1 MEDTIMIP
9 KRFSTLAFVAFA
21 PLLMNLSCVERDEK
35 IKIAPDGAVTIGL
48 KYSGSEEELTEGDAM
63 PSPESGWEVERSV
76 QKKDN
81 EVTVKLTGE
90 RRFEPG
96 EELPRSFAAAGD
108 PDRDL
113 YSEFPTEVRVERR
126 RDGIYYYFHRT
137 YMPRRW
143 MYIQHWQ
150 DEFIDDT
157 IKKLG
162 DKPIDELTP
171 EEQSQIAEAFAGVE
185 AFKQIEFCRIAIAE
199 SHPDLPIEYA
209 LMARR
214 ALLDYYVQAGENG
227 DLQRVMVMCQS
238 LDDEKQRGACF
249 DREATRILNEAYATY
264 LESLRVDAG
273 FGKRD
278 LAAFERAYERAQGYH
293 RITEQLSG
301 HMFEISVTMPG
312 RIIAHSALEAEFEV
326 DEEEHT
332 STVKFEFDGKWFRDC
347 PYELIAVS
355 RLDYDTLRK
364 LESRTDDDDR

>member
-1 MEDTIMIP
+1 MIP
-9 KRFSTLAFVAFA
+9 KHYGTLAFVGLV
-21 PLLMNLSCVERDEK
+21 PLLMNLSCVEREEE
-35 IKIAPDGAVTIGL
+35 IKIAPDGAVVIEL
-48 KYSGSEEELTEGDAM
+48 KYSGSQEEMTEGDAM

-76 QKKDN
+76 QKKDD
-81 EVTVKLTGE
+81 EVTVKLTGK
-90 RRFEPG
+90 RQFEPG
-96 EELPRSFAAAGD
+96 NELPRSFAAVGD

-113 YSEFPTEVRVERR
+113 YTEFPTEVRVERR

-162 DKPIDELTP
+162 EKPVDELTP
-171 EEQSQIAEAFAGVE
+171 EEQSQIAEALAGVE

-199 SHPDLPIEYA
+199 SHPDLPLEYG
-209 LMARR
+209 LIARR
-214 ALLDYYVQAGENG
+214 ALIDYYVRAGENG
-227 DLQRVMVMCQS
+227 DLQRVMETCQS
-238 LDDEKQRGACF
+238 LAEEKQRSECF
-249 DREATRILNEAYATY
+249 DREATRITNEAYATY
-264 LESLRVDAG
+264 VESLRLDAG
-273 FGKRD
+273 FGRRD
-278 LAAFERAYERAQGYH
+278 LAAFERAYERAQRYYK
-293 RITEQLSG
+293 ISEQLGG
-301 HMFEISVTMPG
+301 HIFKISVTMPG
-312 RIIAHSALEAEFEV
+312 QIIAHNALEAEFHE